1 MREDEAVRRGFIQ
14 LELAA
19 RYQEALAAA
28 DEIRAFE
35 AEIHRLKGELL
46 LRRDDSA
53 VAEARCLQRA
63 IECGNEISGPSCSA
77 AERARENRP
86 SRPSSVKGS
95 ERTPP
100 CTEVSSARSAVGGAP
115 GLKAS

>member
-1 MREDEAVRRGFIQ
+1 LYEGKQVSVEPIHMREDEAVRRGFIH

-46 LRRDDSA
+46 RRDDSA
-53 VAEARCLQRA
+53 VAEAQSCLQRA
-63 IECGNEISGPSCSA
+63 IEI
-77 AERARENRP
+77 AR
-86 SRPSSVKGS
+86 
-95 ERTPP
+95 
-100 CTEVSSARSAVGGAP
+100 RSP
-115 GLKAS
+115 Q